1 MSNKRD
7 VIFLDHLHRLVIAN
21 DGNETQTTMMRKKEE
36 KEKNRENDNKM
47 KQWAED
53 GERKKSSKTDR
64 LSMVDACLAVLT
76 HYAPLVALLT
86 INF

>member
-36 KEKNRENDNKM
+36 KEKKPG
-47 KQWAED
+47 K
-53 GERKKSSKTDR
+53 
-64 LSMVDACLAVLT
+64 
-76 HYAPLVALLT
+76 
-86 INF
+86 